1 MAAGRAEFF
10 PPVRLSGQGR
20 LRGVSPRFM
29 VQPPRALAWE
39 RAALGRRQVVR
50 QWILIPPCGGSN
62 PPAPAN
68 YIKQLVAM
76 SFSENCPC
84 RHLVGTGEFSEFEN
98 EKGQS
103 SSPNIKIVWILE
115 TTLQTSDRLPM
126 PVLMYKPVS

>member
-20 LRGVSPRFM
+20 LRGVPPRFM

-50 QWILIPPCGGSN
+50 QSILIPPCGGSN

-68 YIKQLVAM
+68 
-76 SFSENCPC
+76 
-84 RHLVGTGEFSEFEN
+84 
-98 EKGQS
+98 QS
-103 SSPNIKIVWILE
+103 DNWRLCSHKSHKLPPIAGFCKLAARLQTPKSPNSEAK
-115 TTLQTSDRLPM
+115 LPR
-126 PVLMYKPVS
+126 VSVECLKYSRF